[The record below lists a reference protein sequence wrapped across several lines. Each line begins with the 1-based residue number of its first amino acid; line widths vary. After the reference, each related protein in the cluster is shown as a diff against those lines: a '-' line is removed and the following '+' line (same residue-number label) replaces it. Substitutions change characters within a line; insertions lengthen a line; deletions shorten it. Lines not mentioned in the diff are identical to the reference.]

1 MKRFLPTLAVLTC
14 AATTVSAA
22 PRAPSAQKAPAVQQV
37 VQPVAPQVAAAAER
51 PSRRDMVRRILGHSV
66 RFMVYDGQTARRT
79 ASGVAIATETNAEGA
94 FSYVL
99 TNAHAVDTRGLS
111 DPRFSVLVED
121 RGDVSEFFARPVAV
135 GSVPDMDLALV
146 KVRGVSLPAV
156 ALAEDAE
163 LELGDDVVVAA
174 APYGKALSISGGMIS
189 QVEWDR
195 ETRRPLMLKTDAP
208 IGYGASG
215 GGIYSLA
222 TGKLVAIVEG
232 YRTAK
237 IGFEVGD
244 QPYSFDVP
252 MPGETFASP
261 SGKVRGFLEA
271 KGFGH
276 ILQPVQAAA
285 GTVSAAVR

>member
-14 AATTVSAA
+14 AAASVSAA
-22 PRAPSAQKAPAVQQV
+22 PRAPTPKAAPAQAVQ
-37 VQPVAPQVAAAAER
+37 VAPTAAAPER
-51 PSRRDMVRRILGHSV
+51 PSRRDMVRRILAHNV
-66 RFMVYDGQTARRT
+66 RFMVYDGETARRT
-79 ASGVAIATETNAEGA
+79 ASGVAIGTETGPDGV

-99 TNAHAVDTRGLS
+99 TNAHAVDTNGLQ

-121 RGDVSEFFARPVAV
+121 KGDVSEFSARPVAV
-135 GSVPDMDLALV
+135 GSVPEMDLALV
-146 KVRGVSLPAV
+146 KVRGVSLPAA
-156 ALAEDAE
+156 ALADDAE

-189 QVEWDR
+189 QVEWNR
-195 ETRRPLMLKTDAP
+195 ETRRPMMLKTDAP

-215 GGIYSLA
+215 GGIYSLS

-252 MPGETFASP
+252 MPGETFAAP
-261 SGKVRGFLEA
+261 TGKVRGFLQS
-271 KGFGH
+271 KGFSQL
-276 ILQPVQAAA
+276 LQPAASA
-285 GTVSAAVR
+285 GTASAAVR